1 MVAKYGPRII
11 PMEEVRPFHSLF
23 HLANNIL
30 ALTIQE
36 EIAMKNKRILL
47 VDDESDVTTVL
58 TFALEDYGFE
68 VESYN
73 NPLVALSNFKP
84 NYYDLAILD
93 IKMPE
98 MNGFELL
105 REIRKEDEN
114 LRICFLTALT
124 ELRDHMSDINELSP
138 AFVKDGIIRKPISN
152 KDLLNDINRIIS
164 SS

>member
-1 MVAKYGPRII
+1 M
-11 PMEEVRPFHSLF
+11 
-23 HLANNIL
+23 
-30 ALTIQE
+30 
-36 EIAMKNKRILL
+36 L

-73 NPLVALSNFKP
+73 NPLDALSNFKS

-114 LRICFLTALT
+114 LKICFLTALT
-124 ELRDHMSDINELSP
+124 ELKDHRSDINELSP

-152 KDLLNDINRIIS
+152 KDLLNGINRILS

>member
-1 MVAKYGPRII
+1 
-11 PMEEVRPFHSLF
+11 
-23 HLANNIL
+23 
-30 ALTIQE
+30 
-36 EIAMKNKRILL
+36 MKSNRILL

-73 NPLVALSNFKP
+73 NPLVALANFKP
-84 NYYDLAILD
+84 NYYNLAILD

-105 REIRKEDEN
+105 RKIRKEDEN

-124 ELRDHMSDINELSP
+124 ELKDHMSDINELGP
-138 AFVKDGIIRKPISN
+138 AFVKDRVIRKPISN

>member
-1 MVAKYGPRII
+1 
-11 PMEEVRPFHSLF
+11 
-23 HLANNIL
+23 
-30 ALTIQE
+30 
-36 EIAMKNKRILL
+36 MKNKRIFL
-47 VDDESDVTTVL
+47 VDDEPDVTTVL
-58 TFALEDYGFE
+58 TFTLEEYGFE
-68 VESYN
+68 VDSYN
-73 NPLVALSNFKP
+73 NPLVALSNFKS

-105 REIRKEDEN
+105 REIKKEDEN

-124 ELRDHMSDINELSP
+124 ELRDYMSDINELSP
-138 AFVKDGIIRKPISN
+138 TFVKDGVIRKPISN

>member
-1 MVAKYGPRII
+1 
-11 PMEEVRPFHSLF
+11 
-23 HLANNIL
+23 
-30 ALTIQE
+30 
-36 EIAMKNKRILL
+36 MKSNRILL

-84 NYYDLAILD
+84 NYYNLAILD

-105 REIRKEDEN
+105 RKIRKEDEN

-124 ELRDHMSDINELSP
+124 ELKDHTSDINELGP
-138 AFVKDGIIRKPISN
+138 AFVKDRVIRKPISN

>member
-30 ALTIQE
+30 ASTIQE
-36 EIAMKNKRILL
+36 EITMKNKRILL
-47 VDDESDVTTVL
+47 VDDESDVTMVL

>member
-1 MVAKYGPRII
+1 
-11 PMEEVRPFHSLF
+11 
-23 HLANNIL
+23 
-30 ALTIQE
+30 
-36 EIAMKNKRILL
+36 MKNKRILL

-98 MNGFELL
+98 INGFELL
-105 REIRKEDEN
+105 HEIRKEDES

-152 KDLLNDINRIIS
+152 KDLLNDINRILS
-164 SS
+164 SSS

>member
-1 MVAKYGPRII
+1 
-11 PMEEVRPFHSLF
+11 
-23 HLANNIL
+23 
-30 ALTIQE
+30 
-36 EIAMKNKRILL
+36 MKNNRILL

-84 NYYDLAILD
+84 NYYNLAILD

-105 REIRKEDEN
+105 RKIRKEDEN

-124 ELRDHMSDINELSP
+124 ELRDHMSDINELGP
-138 AFVKDGIIRKPISN
+138 AFVKDRVIRKPISN

>member
-1 MVAKYGPRII
+1 
-11 PMEEVRPFHSLF
+11 
-23 HLANNIL
+23 
-30 ALTIQE
+30 
-36 EIAMKNKRILL
+36 MKNKRILL
-47 VDDESDVTTVL
+47 VDDESDVTIVL

-124 ELRDHMSDINELSP
+124 ELRDHMSDINELNP

-152 KDLLNDINRIIS
+152 KDLLNDIDRILS
-164 SS
+164 SSF

>member
-1 MVAKYGPRII
+1 M
-11 PMEEVRPFHSLF
+11 
-23 HLANNIL
+23 
-30 ALTIQE
+30 IQE
-36 EIAMKNKRILL
+36 EITMKNNRILL

-73 NPLVALSNFKP
+73 NPLVALANFKP
-84 NYYDLAILD
+84 NYYNLAILD

-105 REIRKEDEN
+105 HKIRKEDEN

-124 ELRDHMSDINELSP
+124 ELKDHMSDINELGP
-138 AFVKDGIIRKPISN
+138 AFVKDRVIRKPISN

>member
-1 MVAKYGPRII
+1 
-11 PMEEVRPFHSLF
+11 
-23 HLANNIL
+23 
-30 ALTIQE
+30 
-36 EIAMKNKRILL
+36 MKNNRILL

-84 NYYDLAILD
+84 NYYNLAILD

-105 REIRKEDEN
+105 RKIRKEDEN

-124 ELRDHMSDINELSP
+124 ELKDHMSDINELGP
-138 AFVKDGIIRKPISN
+138 AFVKDRVIRKPISN

>member
-1 MVAKYGPRII
+1 
-11 PMEEVRPFHSLF
+11 
-23 HLANNIL
+23 
-30 ALTIQE
+30 LTIQE
-36 EIAMKNKRILL
+36 EITIKNNRILL

-84 NYYDLAILD
+84 NYYNLAILD

-105 REIRKEDEN
+105 RKIRKEDEN
-114 LRICFLTALT
+114 LRIYFLTALT
-124 ELRDHMSDINELSP
+124 ELRDHMSDINELGP
-138 AFVKDGIIRKPISN
+138 AFVKDRVIRKPISN

>member
-1 MVAKYGPRII
+1 
-11 PMEEVRPFHSLF
+11 
-23 HLANNIL
+23 
-30 ALTIQE
+30 
-36 EIAMKNKRILL
+36 MKNNMILL

-84 NYYDLAILD
+84 NYYNLAILD

-105 REIRKEDEN
+105 RKIRKEDEN

-124 ELRDHMSDINELSP
+124 ELRDHMSDINELGP
-138 AFVKDGIIRKPISN
+138 AFVKDRVIRKPISN

>member
-11 PMEEVRPFHSLF
+11 PMEVVRLFHSLF

-30 ALTIQE
+30 ALTVQE
-36 EIAMKNKRILL
+36 EITMKNKRILL
-47 VDDESDVTTVL
+47 VDDESDVTMVL

-68 VESYN
+68 VDSYN
-73 NPLVALSNFKP
+73 NPLVALSNFKS

-138 AFVKDGIIRKPISN
+138 TFVKDGIIRKPISN
-152 KDLLNDINRIIS
+152 KDLLNDINRILS

>member
-1 MVAKYGPRII
+1 MRN
-11 PMEEVRPFHSLF
+11 R
-23 HLANNIL
+23 
-30 ALTIQE
+30 
-36 EIAMKNKRILL
+36 RILL

-68 VESYN
+68 VDSYN
-73 NPLVALSNFKP
+73 NPLDALSNFKSK
-84 NYYDLAILD
+84 YYDLAILD

-114 LRICFLTALT
+114 LRICFLTALS
-124 ELRDHMSDINELSP
+124 ELKDHMSDINELSP

-152 KDLLNDINRIIS
+152 KDLLDDINRMLS

>member
-36 EIAMKNKRILL
+36 EITMKNKRILL

-93 IKMPE
+93 IKC
-98 MNGFELL
+98 
-105 REIRKEDEN
+105 RR
-114 LRICFLTALT
+114 
-124 ELRDHMSDINELSP
+124 
-138 AFVKDGIIRKPISN
+138 
-152 KDLLNDINRIIS
+152 
-164 SS
+164 

>member
-1 MVAKYGPRII
+1 
-11 PMEEVRPFHSLF
+11 
-23 HLANNIL
+23 
-30 ALTIQE
+30 
-36 EIAMKNKRILL
+36 L

-73 NPLVALSNFKP
+73 NPLDALSNFKS

-114 LRICFLTALT
+114 LKICFLTALT
-124 ELRDHMSDINELSP
+124 ELKDHRSDINELSP
-138 AFVKDGIIRKPISN
+138 AFVRDGIIRKPTGNSEYSGYGNRDRLGNISKTIFKICLQVFLRN
-152 KDLLNDINRIIS
+152 WPRPLYLKKYHRRTWWQS
-164 SS
+164 MGSE

>member
-1 MVAKYGPRII
+1 
-11 PMEEVRPFHSLF
+11 ME
-23 HLANNIL
+23 NN
-30 ALTIQE
+30 
-36 EIAMKNKRILL
+36 RILL

-73 NPLVALSNFKP
+73 NPLVALANFKP
-84 NYYDLAILD
+84 NYYNLAILD

-105 REIRKEDEN
+105 RKIRKEDEN

-124 ELRDHMSDINELSP
+124 ELKDHMSDINELGP
-138 AFVKDGIIRKPISN
+138 AFVKDRVIRKPISN